1 VETPNY
7 LEVQLDDLLGRFA
20 GSGQVAA
27 GSAAAL
33 TVAVAAGLV
42 AMVARASRDSWEDAE
57 GAAAQAISL
66 QERASWL
73 IREDADAWQQ
83 AFAALGGTGEGD
95 AAQRN
100 FELERKLE
108 RAAAVPLEIGE
119 LGATVAELATLVAEF
134 GEGPARADA
143 VAAATLAAGATR
155 AVAHLV
161 EVNLGVREEDKRL
174 AHARAS
180 EQVALEA
187 VERALESARVT

>member
-1 VETPNY
+1 
-7 LEVQLDDLLGRFA
+7 VQLDDLLGRFA

-42 AMVARASRDSWEDAE
+42 AMVARASRGSWEDA
-57 GAAAQAISL
+57 GGVAAQAISI
-66 QERASWL
+66 QERAALL
-73 IREDADAWQQ
+73 IREDADAWQE

-119 LGATVAELATLVAEF
+119 LGATVAELAALAGEF
-134 GEGPARADA
+134 GEGHARADA
-143 VAAATLAAGATR
+143 VAAAALAAGATR
-155 AVAHLV
+155 AVGHLV
-161 EVNLGVREEDKRL
+161 EVNLGVRERDKRL
-174 AHARAS
+174 AQARGS
-180 EQVALEA
+180 EQAALEA
-187 VERALESARVT
+187 VERALESAR

>member
-1 VETPNY
+1 M
-7 LEVQLDDLLGRFA
+7 QLDDLLGRFA
-20 GSGQVAA
+20 ASGQVAA

-33 TVAVAAGLV
+33 TVAVAAGLA
-42 AMVARASRDSWEDAE
+42 AMVARASRDSWEDA
-57 GAAAQAISL
+57 GGVAAQAISL
-66 QERASWL
+66 QERAARL

-134 GEGPARADA
+134 GEGPVRADA

-161 EVNLGVREEDKRL
+161 EVNLGVREGDKRL
-174 AHARAS
+174 ARARAS